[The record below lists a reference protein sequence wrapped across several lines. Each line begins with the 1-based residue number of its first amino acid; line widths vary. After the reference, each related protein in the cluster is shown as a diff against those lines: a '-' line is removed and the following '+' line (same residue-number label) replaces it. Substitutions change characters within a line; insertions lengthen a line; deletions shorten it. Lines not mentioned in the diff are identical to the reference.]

1 VSDTHHDAHYD
12 GRYMHDDSHDGVK
25 PSAAAGYYAGRIR
38 AIEALLIDKGVLT
51 KEDVRCQIEY
61 MEARTPANG
70 ARMVARAW
78 VDPEYRSLLLSDTK
92 AAALELGI
100 DASGPVEFVTVENTP
115 EVHNLIVCTLCSCY
129 PRAILGIPPDWY
141 KSFNY
146 RSRAVVEP
154 RTVMRE
160 FGLELPDD
168 VRVVVHDSSADVR
181 YMVLP
186 MRPSDTEGLGE
197 EELAELVT
205 RDCLIGTAV
214 PHPSSTKQTKPV

>member
-1 VSDTHHDAHYD
+1 LHE
-12 GRYMHDDSHDGVK
+12 GVK
-25 PSAAAGYYAGRIR
+25 PSAEASYYAGRIR
-38 AIEALLIDKGVLT
+38 AIEALLVEKGILT
-51 KEDVRCQIEY
+51 KEDVRQQIEY

-78 VDPEYRSLLLSDTK
+78 VDPEYKALLLSNTK

-146 RSRAVVEP
+146 RSRAVDEP
-154 RTVMRE
+154 RAVMRE
-160 FGLELPDD
+160 FGFELPES
-168 VRVVVHDSSADVR
+168 VRVAVHDSSADVR

-186 MRPSDTEGLGE
+186 MRPPGAEGMSE
-197 EELAELVT
+197 EDLAGLVT
-205 RDCLIGTAV
+205 RDCLVGANIPRV
-214 PHPSSTKQTKPV
+214 VR

>member
-1 VSDTHHDAHYD
+1 VSDGHGNPYSDARH
-12 GRYMHDDSHDGVK
+12 GDSHTRSHLHEGVQ
-25 PSAAAGYYAGRIR
+25 PSAEAGYYAGRIR
-38 AIEALLIDKGVLT
+38 AIEALLVEKGILT
-51 KEDVRCQIEY
+51 KEDVRRQIEY

-78 VDPEYRSLLLSDTK
+78 VDPEYKALLLTNTK

-154 RTVMRE
+154 RAVLRE
-160 FGLELPDD
+160 FGCELPES
-168 VRVVVHDSSADVR
+168 VRVAVHDSSADVR

-186 MRPSDTEGLGE
+186 MRPPGAEDMSE
-197 EELAELVT
+197 EDLAGLVT
-205 RDCLIGTAV
+205 RDCLVGANIPRFV
-214 PHPSSTKQTKPV
+214 R

>member
-1 VSDTHHDAHYD
+1 VSDTHHDAH
-12 GRYMHDDSHDGVK
+12 HDSGHTHDGVK

-38 AIEALLIDKGVLT
+38 AIEALLVDKGVLS
-51 KEDVRCQIEY
+51 KEDVRRQIEF

-78 VDPEYRSLLLSDTK
+78 VDSVYKALLLSDTK

-129 PRAILGIPPDWY
+129 PRAILGVPPDWY

-154 RTVMRE
+154 RAVLRE
-160 FGLELPDD
+160 FGLELPEN
-168 VRVVVHDSSADVR
+168 VRVAVHDSSADIR
-181 YMVLP
+181 YMILP
-186 MRPSDTEGLGE
+186 MRPPGTEDISE
-197 EELAELVT
+197 KELAGLVT
-205 RDCLIGTAV
+205 RDCLVGTAV
-214 PHPSSTKQTKPV
+214 PRLEPVSAG

>member
-1 VSDTHHDAHYD
+1 LHE
-12 GRYMHDDSHDGVK
+12 GVK
-25 PSAAAGYYAGRIR
+25 PSAEASYYAGRIR
-38 AIEALLIDKGVLT
+38 AIEALLVEKGILT
-51 KEDVRCQIEY
+51 KEDVRRQIEY

-78 VDPEYRSLLLSDTK
+78 VDPEYKALLLSNTK

-129 PRAILGIPPDWY
+129 PRAILGMPPDWY

-146 RSRAVVEP
+146 RSRAVDEP
-154 RTVMRE
+154 RAVMRE
-160 FGLELPDD
+160 FGFELPES
-168 VRVVVHDSSADVR
+168 VRVAVHDSSADVR

-186 MRPSDTEGLGE
+186 MRPPGAEGMSE
-197 EELAELVT
+197 EDLAGLVT
-205 RDCLIGTAV
+205 RDCLVGANIPRFV
-214 PHPSSTKQTKPV
+214 R

>member
-1 VSDTHHDAHYD
+1 VSDGHGNPYSDARHGD
-12 GRYMHDDSHDGVK
+12 GHTRGHLHEGVK
-25 PSAAAGYYAGRIR
+25 PSAEASYYAGRIR
-38 AIEALLIDKGVLT
+38 AIEALLVEKGILT
-51 KEDVRCQIEY
+51 KEDVRRQIED

-78 VDPEYRSLLLSDTK
+78 VDPEYKALLLSNTK

-129 PRAILGIPPDWY
+129 PRAILGMPPDWY

-146 RSRAVVEP
+146 RSRAVDEP
-154 RTVMRE
+154 RAVMRE
-160 FGLELPDD
+160 FGFELPES
-168 VRVVVHDSSADVR
+168 VRVAVHDSSADVR

-186 MRPSDTEGLGE
+186 MRPPGAEGMSE
-197 EELAELVT
+197 EDLAGLVT
-205 RDCLIGTAV
+205 RDCLVGANIPRFV
-214 PHPSSTKQTKPV
+214 R

>member
-1 VSDTHHDAHYD
+1 
-12 GRYMHDDSHDGVK
+12 
-25 PSAAAGYYAGRIR
+25 
-38 AIEALLIDKGVLT
+38 
-51 KEDVRCQIEY
+51 

-78 VDPEYRSLLLSDTK
+78 VDPEYKALLLSNTK

-129 PRAILGIPPDWY
+129 PRAILGMPPDWY

-146 RSRAVVEP
+146 RSRAVDEP
-154 RTVMRE
+154 RAVMRE
-160 FGLELPDD
+160 FGFELPES
-168 VRVVVHDSSADVR
+168 VRVAVHDSSADVR

-186 MRPSDTEGLGE
+186 MRPPGAEGMSE
-197 EELAELVT
+197 EDLAGLVT
-205 RDCLIGTAV
+205 RDCLVGANIPRV
-214 PHPSSTKQTKPV
+214 VR